1 MKYVL
6 LLGDGMADRP
16 LECLGGKTP
25 LEASSHPAMD
35 YLAQH
40 GDCGMAKTIPDGMPT
55 GSDTANM
62 ACMGFDPKRFYSG
75 RSPLEAVSMG
85 IDLAPDAVSF
95 RCNLVYVSE
104 GKFPEECTMVD
115 YSSDEITTEEARE
128 LVAAIAPTFSEIGK
142 KYGMECTL
150 YPGISYRH
158 CFIISHAVPGTY
170 GTPPHDITGKPVA
183 GHMPTG
189 NYADLLTALET
200 ASRDILANHPVNA
213 ARKARGLHPANTAWF
228 WGEGTRPALEDFG
241 KKYGLKPGVVCAVD
255 LIRGLGMCA
264 GMRTIDVLGATGAI
278 ETNFRGK
285 GEAAIELLRS
295 GCDFVY
301 IHVESPDEC
310 GHHGEAELKCRAIER
325 LDKEVLTPILE
336 AFKNE
341 PLSVLVMPDHP
352 TPVSVRTHTGDP
364 VPFVIWRSDKPAKN
378 PAERYTEACAASTG
392 VYLPEGYRIMD
403 RFLKEIEA

>member
-16 LECLGGKTP
+16 LEILGEKTP
-25 LEASSHPAMD
+25 LEAANHPAMD
-35 YLAQH
+35 FLAQH
-40 GDCGMAKTIPDGMPT
+40 GESGMARTIPEGMPT

-95 RCNLVYVSE
+95 RCNLVYIPE
-104 GKFPEECTMVD
+104 GPFPGSLNMID
-115 YSSDEITTEEARE
+115 YSSDEITTEESTQ
-128 LVAAIAPTFSEIGK
+128 LIAAIAPMFKEIGK
-142 KYGMECTL
+142 KFGVDCTL

-158 CFIISHAVPGTY
+158 CFVIEHAEVGTY
-170 GTPPHDITGKPVA
+170 GTPPHDITGQPLE

-189 NYADLLTALET
+189 KYAELLTALET
-200 ASRDILANHPVNA
+200 ASRDILCSHPVNLD
-213 ARKARGLHPANTAWF
+213 RVKRGLHPANTAWF

-241 KKYGLKPGVVCAVD
+241 KKYGLVPGVVCAVD
-255 LIRGLGMCA
+255 LIRGLGLCA
-264 GMRTIDVLGATGAI
+264 GMRTIDVPGATGAI

-285 GEAAIELLRS
+285 GEAAIKLLRG

-310 GHHGEAELKCRAIER
+310 GHHGEAKLKCWAIESIDR
-325 LDKEVLTPILE
+325 DVLQPILDE
-336 AFKNE
+336 FKNE
-341 PLSVLVMPDHP
+341 DLSVLVMPDHP

-364 VPFVIWRSDKPAKN
+364 VPFVIWRSDKQGTLPT
-378 PAERYTEACAASTG
+378 ERYTETNAASTG
-392 VYLPEGYRIMD
+392 LFLEEGYRLMD
-403 RFLKEIEA
+403 RFLAK